1 MGSAKKFHN
10 NYPAEQESNQQS
22 NELQNLE
29 DKRLIEAYLKK
40 IARLLEDEPAA
51 QKKAAQII
59 SQLINSSKK

>member
-1 MGSAKKFHN
+1 MSTAKKFKDDYPSEKEEPKHN
-10 NYPAEQESNQQS
+10 PT
-22 NELQNLE
+22 QNLE

-40 IARLLEDEPAA
+40 ISQLLEDDPTM

>member
-1 MGSAKKFHN
+1 MGTAKKFKDDYPSEREEHKHN
-10 NYPAEQESNQQS
+10 PT
-22 NELQNLE
+22 QNLE

-40 IARLLEDEPAA
+40 ISQLLEDDPTM